1 MYAMPDAR
9 VTGFG
14 QNKWTYKSGMYKPLF
29 ALYTVNICLQE
40 QKQSR
45 VIDKHGDIC
54 YTRALT
60 SENKKI
66 SVAGCF
72 ERKSLFCINFAA
84 LFLAIRRFRGNL
96 RNCRMAW
103 KEKMDTPVR
112 VSVFLSLLLKRCR
125 LKLWKTY
132 LPERGKKN

>member
-1 MYAMPDAR
+1 MR
-9 VTGFG
+9 CWNTGVTEFG

-40 QKQSR
+40 QKQSS
-45 VIDKHGDIC
+45 VVDKQSDIC

-103 KEKMDTPVR
+103 KRKRMHLYVYPF
-112 VSVFLSLLLKRCR
+112 FLSLLLKRCR
-125 LKLWKTY
+125 LKLWKKDLLET
-132 LPERGKKN
+132 GKKN

>member
-1 MYAMPDAR
+1 MR
-9 VTGFG
+9 CRNTGVTGFG

-40 QKQSR
+40 QKQSI
-45 VIDKHGDIC
+45 VVDKQSDIC

-84 LFLAIRRFRGNL
+84 FFLAIRRFRGNL

-112 VSVFLSLLLKRCR
+112 VSVFFVSSV
-125 LKLWKTY
+125 
-132 LPERGKKN
+132 EAV